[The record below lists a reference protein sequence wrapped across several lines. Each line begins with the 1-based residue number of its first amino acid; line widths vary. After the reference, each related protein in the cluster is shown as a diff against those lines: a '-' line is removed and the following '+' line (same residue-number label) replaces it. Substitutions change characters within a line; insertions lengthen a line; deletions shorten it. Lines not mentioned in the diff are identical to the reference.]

1 MITIAL
7 QPIPLPPVGFPVTR
21 QQNTQFVNDYMTL
34 AVPNLSARDRKTIRI
49 LGLIYELNNVKSVD
63 YRTNIKQL
71 ASDAAAYTNGISNF
85 DLDVAEAA
93 IQWSNGYNKDTSLTT
108 DVNAILAKN
117 PDLQAR
123 PEQELDRMIALLEV
137 RLGQ

>member
-7 QPIPLPPVGFPVTR
+7 QPIPLPPSGFPVTR

-93 IQWSNGYNKDTSLTT
+93 IQWSNGYNKDTTLTT
-108 DVNAILAKN
+108 DVNAMLAKN

-123 PEQELDRMIALLEV
+123 PEQELDRMIALLEI